1 MTTLAL
7 TDRIRKDALALDPVK
22 VVLFVV
28 LLPFLVAG
36 WSVRLVGYVLAF
48 AWIAAKAG
56 YGDAGQ
62 WLEERERRKATG

>member
-1 MTTLAL
+1 MTTLAIA
-7 TDRIRKDALALDPVK
+7 DRVRQDALAVDPVK

-48 AWIAAKAG
+48 AMIAARAG
-56 YGDAGQ
+56 YRDAGE
-62 WLEERERRKATG
+62 WLSERERRKAAG